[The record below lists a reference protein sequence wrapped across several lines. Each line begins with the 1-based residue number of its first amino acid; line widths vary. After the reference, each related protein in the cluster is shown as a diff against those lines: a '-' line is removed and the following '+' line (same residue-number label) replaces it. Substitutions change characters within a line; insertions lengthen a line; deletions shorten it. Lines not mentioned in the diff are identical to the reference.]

1 MVLFDVG
8 QRVYNE
14 GRIGIVIDTFVGEDG
29 NTRYVVKFES
39 NNPKV
44 VEVVENFL
52 AKDLELVEGVLMYAK
67 PYVDSKIEELKERVE
82 KLNKKPKLVIIRAN
96 NDEPSERYIRNKIKK
111 CEEVGV
117 LSEIIR
123 YDENVTQEEIK
134 NKIEELN
141 SDDEVCGILL
151 QLPIYEHLDSDYLID
166 QICPYKDVD
175 SLSSWNLG
183 KLLKGEENVASCTPF
198 GAIELLK
205 FYGIDLKGKDCL
217 VINSSVIVGRPL
229 SQLLLKEKATPT
241 IAHIDTKNLKNKI
254 KLADIV
260 FTATGQLRF
269 LNADDFVEGQII
281 VDVSINVNELGK
293 LEGDVDKSSYDK
305 LTERN
310 IDIVP
315 VPGGVG
321 VTTVISLIENVI
333 EVVERRENKK

>member
-44 VEVVENFL
+44 VEIVENFL

-82 KLNKKPKLVIIRAN
+82 KLNKRPKLVIIRAN

-151 QLPIYEHLDSDYLID
+151 QLPIYKHLDSDYLID

-175 SLSSWNLG
+175 CLSSWNLG
-183 KLLKGEENVASCTPF
+183 KLLKGEEDVASCTPF

-254 KLADIV
+254 KLADVV

-269 LNADDFVEGQII
+269 LNANDFSDNTTI
-281 VDVSINVNELGK
+281 VDISINVNEQGK
-293 LEGDVDKSSYDK
+293 LEGDVDKRDYIELLRKGCS
-305 LTERN
+305 
-310 IDIVP
+310 IVP
-315 VPGGVG
+315 VPFGIGM
-321 VTTVISLIENVI
+321 TTVISLIENCI
-333 EVVERRENKK
+333 KLAERREEK